1 MTKRIAL
8 VHAVTA
14 AMEPISNAF
23 RELWPEA
30 ECRNIL
36 DDSLPGDL
44 ERSGGLT
51 PAIFGRFDTL
61 GNYAADIGADGL
73 LFTCSAF
80 GDAINAVARK
90 ARFPV
95 LKPNE
100 AMFEEALGYGA
111 EIGMLATFTPSVAS
125 MESEFNAMAK
135 ARGSNARIR
144 TICVPEAMA
153 ALRQGKCSR
162 TQRAARAGRTA
173 TRPMRRRDAGAVLD
187 LACRA
192 SRCRTAVDTGAH
204 QPKGRGP
211 QAAVGAAGDR
221 AVGRTSEG
229 A

>member
-125 MESEFNAMAK
+125 MESEFNTMAK

-153 ALRQGKCSR
+153 ALRRGDATGHNALLAQAAPQLAQCDAVMLAQFSTSR
-162 TQRAARAGRTA
+162 AEQAVAARLSM
-173 TRPMRRRDAGAVLD
+173 PVLT
-187 LACRA
+187 
-192 SRCRTAVDTGAH
+192 S
-204 QPKGRGP
+204 PK
-211 QAAVGAAGDR
+211 AAVRKLRSALQAT
-221 AVGRTSEG
+221 AP
-229 A
+229 